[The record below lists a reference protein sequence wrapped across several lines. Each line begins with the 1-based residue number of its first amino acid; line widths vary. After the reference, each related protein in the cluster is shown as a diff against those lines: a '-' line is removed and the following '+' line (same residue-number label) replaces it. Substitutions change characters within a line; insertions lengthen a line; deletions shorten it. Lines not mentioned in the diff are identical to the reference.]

1 MKKKLIF
8 LCFIIFLLLL
18 PELVSCN
25 KTSGNK
31 EDDIIEIGFETQD
44 YCEVSP
50 WLQNGVRI
58 KAKQKDEITLEIFSG
73 YYPGFSERVLN
84 GTFGVVSDNYTYFLK
99 IYMRDSNDNDIKVYD
114 EELLDF
120 LDETKYSISICASQ
134 RIYKYSYNKILNFSD
149 FNIGKGYLFI
159 VIDLIDNNT
168 LESIPLNCGVGSIM
182 LFYNKQVDYISFSSQ
197 EFK

>member
-1 MKKKLIF
+1 MKKKLFF

-31 EDDIIEIGFETQD
+31 EDDIIEIGFEIPK

-50 WLQNGVRI
+50 WLQSGVRT

-73 YYPGFSERVLN
+73 YHPGFSERVLN
-84 GTFGVVSDNYTYFLK
+84 GAFGVVSDNSTYFIK

-114 EELLDF
+114 DELLDF
-120 LDETKYSISICASQ
+120 LDETKYSISICDSR

-149 FNIGKGYLFI
+149 FDIGKGYLFI

-168 LESIPLNCGVGSIM
+168 LESIPLHCGEGCIV